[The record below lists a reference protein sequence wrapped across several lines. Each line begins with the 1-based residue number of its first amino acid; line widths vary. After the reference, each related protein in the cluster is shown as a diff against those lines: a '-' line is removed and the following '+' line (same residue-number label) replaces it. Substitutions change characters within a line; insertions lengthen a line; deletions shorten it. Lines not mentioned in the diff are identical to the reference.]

1 MGAHFVQ
8 TKFKKRRPPNFPGG
22 TMKVTDS
29 DICERCD
36 VGPVAG
42 YALAE
47 PGATLMFIALCEKC
61 LDTIE
66 DDWKT
71 GAEKIAEWQNRAQA
85 NWP

>member
-1 MGAHFVQ
+1 
-8 TKFKKRRPPNFPGG
+8 
-22 TMKVTDS
+22 MKVTDS
-29 DICERCD
+29 DICERCE

-71 GAEKIAEWQNRAQA
+71 AAEKVAEWQNRAQG
-85 NWP
+85 NWR